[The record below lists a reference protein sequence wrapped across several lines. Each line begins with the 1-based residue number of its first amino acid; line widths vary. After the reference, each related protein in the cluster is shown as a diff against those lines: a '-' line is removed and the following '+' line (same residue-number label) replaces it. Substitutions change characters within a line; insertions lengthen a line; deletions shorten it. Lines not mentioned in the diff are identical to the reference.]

1 MSLPYFNTTNV
12 NINIEIP
19 NKKSIYCKIILM
31 KVIKLTESELN
42 RIIKR
47 VLQTEQESEEE
58 PNKNLVIGLRNFSKG
73 RITKD
78 DLYELDNSIY
88 DIDVNEPLGQSIIT
102 IKFEDDKELFKEM
115 DMDEQDIWFM
125 QALNSYNGYEFMDSY
140 QVEQDFKDGYG
151 IYYDLNNE
159 NVETLKEIATTIL
172 PNREFNIEDDDYKV
186 ELSKMLLDLFP
197 DEMDYIF
204 GDFAIEKDIEM
215 NTVAKEAIKDEFDRP
230 LEENGINLNHDMDEV
245 EITLADLYLGA
256 LQLNMFNSN
265 AKEIVAAIM
274 DKALGSNVGG
284 WYENTYEFQD
294 ESKFDS
300 KSFNN
305 SVKRQFEKIDEKLD
319 ERSDEFFTVQD
330 FVEFRNRVTSKFKL
344 KTWYENPKDNN
355 IIFLIDS
362 IEPHSM
368 SVRLNVKT
376 QHNGLYKQLVL
387 NEEQFNN
394 FLYQYSLD
402 DYENM
407 N

>member
-1 MSLPYFNTTNV
+1 
-12 NINIEIP
+12 
-19 NKKSIYCKIILM
+19 M

-58 PNKNLVIGLRNFSKG
+58 PDKNLVVGLRNFSKG
-73 RITKD
+73 RISKD
-78 DLYELDNSIY
+78 ELYRLDDSIY

-102 IKFEDDKELFKEM
+102 IQFEDDKELFKEL
-115 DMDEQDIWFM
+115 DIDEQDIWFM
-125 QALNSYNGYEFMDSY
+125 GALNSYNGYEFMDSY

-151 IYYDLNNE
+151 IYYDLNDE
-159 NVETLKEIATTIL
+159 NVKTLKGIATTIL
-172 PNREFNIEDDDYKV
+172 PNKEFNIEDEEYKT
-186 ELSKMLLDLFP
+186 ELSEMLLNLFY

-204 GDFAIEKDIEM
+204 GDFAAEKDSEM
-215 NTVAKEAIKDEFDRP
+215 NAVAKEAVKDEFEKP
-230 LEENGINLNHDMDEV
+230 LEENGINLNYDMDEV

-256 LQLNMFNSN
+256 LQLNMFNSD
-265 AKEIVAAIM
+265 AKEIIVAM
-274 DKALGSNVGG
+274 MQKALGNNVGG
-284 WYENTYEFQD
+284 WYENSYEFVD

-305 SVKRQFEKIDEKLD
+305 YVATQFEKISNKLD

-330 FVEFRNRVTSKFKL
+330 FVEFRNRIVSKYKL
-344 KTWYENPKDNN
+344 KTWYGNPKDNN

-362 IEPHSM
+362 FDPGSM

-376 QHNGLYKQLVL
+376 KDNGLFKQLRL
-387 NEEQFNN
+387 DEEQFNN